1 MAEQAQPVT
10 IKLELTIDEVN
21 AILASLGKHPF
32 ESIFQLVNK
41 IQQQGSAQVQAAEA
55 AANAATNTVNPAAV
69 N

>member
-1 MAEQAQPVT
+1 MAEQAQQT

-32 ESIFQLVNK
+32 EAIFQLVNK

-55 AANAATNTVNPAAV
+55 APAEAPAAV
-69 N
+69 

>member
-1 MAEQAQPVT
+1 MAEQAQQT

-32 ESIFQLVNK
+32 EAIFQLVNK

-55 AANAATNTVNPAAV
+55 AAAPAPAAV
-69 N
+69 

>member
-1 MAEQAQPVT
+1 MAEQAQQT